1 MEQGVEQEVRAF
13 GKETLP
19 VWEAS
24 GKAGVNSYVE
34 FVQEFEV
41 EGEGAVSLRL
51 GCDSRAAVY
60 VNETLVGLALFDG
73 TQTICTYETFDLGA
87 PGEDVLVKGT
97 NVLRVVVYYQGQV
110 SNHYTPRRPELILQV
125 EQRES
130 NIATED
136 VNGKADD
143 HAHGSSMADSTIAYR
158 GGNTTDSIAVQGSST
173 AANILACSGL
183 HTLSRILESYQQG
196 AAPTNQMGFNWSY
209 DAGKALPDF
218 APVKVYEADS
228 AGHYRAREIK
238 RQVLMDRAPA
248 KLIAQGLFKP
258 DESGR
263 MERDFLSSRNY
274 EEIFAKTQ
282 LRTTRLDEKICS
294 SMKTAAEKLAQASGQ
309 KQEKEPLYDRTTR
322 ISEPY
327 YLLFDL
333 GEESTGLLD
342 LEFTAPAGTLL
353 KISWGEHLE
362 ALRTRSHI
370 GNRTFQSTYVCKEG
384 YQHFIHYFNRLGL
397 RYLELHVY
405 PAEERMDASGDI
417 PTAEAQR
424 QAKTAE
430 IIWHYAGIR
439 PLMYPVA
446 ELGGFSCKDALHQ
459 KIYDTAVRTLWLCM
473 HEHYEDCP
481 WREQALYSM
490 DSLNQTLCGY
500 YCFGEW
506 EFARGSLRILG
517 ESMEED
523 GFLQIAPP
531 GSMDI
536 TIPYFSFQ
544 WVLALRDYL
553 YFTKDRQ
560 FVEEM
565 WIYVERLV
573 HKRLETLEDGLL
585 PVPLGEKYWHFYEWS
600 DGLDGLVEQG
610 CKGLPADAPRR
621 VDAPFQLTFILMLQ
635 AVCDMAG
642 LLQKEE
648 LQQQLK
654 ETIGQM
660 QTATHILFFSKERD
674 AYLTYA
680 DERDGQWYLREEAP
694 KELVQAWAVLAGIVP
709 LEKEAPLLET
719 LAKNRYQGATLSM
732 LRFKYEAL
740 LTRPEQYAEVVFDDI
755 AARWGKML
763 YQGATSFWETEEGAS
778 DFGHAGSLCH
788 GWSAM
793 PVYFYYAYGAGIH
806 LTKEGMKRFPITY
819 RTGLYEVHTNRD

>member
-1 MEQGVEQEVRAF
+1 MEQGVEQKARVF

-24 GKAGVNSYVE
+24 GRAGVNSYVE
-34 FVQEFEV
+34 FMQEFGV

-73 TQTICTYETFDLGA
+73 SQTICTYEIFDLGA
-87 PGEDVLVKGT
+87 PGEEVLIRGK

-110 SNHYTPRRPELILQV
+110 SNHYTPRRPELIFQL
-125 EQRES
+125 EQS
-130 NIATED
+130 
-136 VNGKADD
+136 V
-143 HAHGSSMADSTIAYR
+143 
-158 GGNTTDSIAVQGSST
+158 
-173 AANILACSGL
+173 NILACSGP
-183 HTLSRILESYQQG
+183 HTRCRILESYQQG
-196 AAPTNQMGFNWSY
+196 AAPINQMGFNWSY

-218 APVKVYEADS
+218 CPVKVYETDS
-228 AGHYRAREIK
+228 ARYYRAREIK

-248 KLIAQGLFKP
+248 RLIAQGLFKP

-263 MERDFLSSRNY
+263 MERDFLSSRSY
-274 EEIFAKTQ
+274 EEIFASTEP
-282 LRTTRLDEKICS
+282 RTTVLKEKICN
-294 SMKTAAEKLAQASGQ
+294 SMKIAAGKLEQASGQ
-309 KQEKEPLYDRTTR
+309 KQEEEPLYDRITR

-342 LEFTAPAGTLL
+342 LELTAPVGTVL

-370 GNRTFQSTYVCKEG
+370 GNRTFQSTYVCKGG
-384 YQHFIHYFNRLGL
+384 YQHFIHYFNRMGL
-397 RYLELHVY
+397 RYLEIHVY
-405 PAEERMDASGDI
+405 PEGEKQDISRDIPMAEEKKDASGDI
-417 PTAEAQR
+417 PTAEAQ

-430 IIWHYAGIR
+430 ITWHYAGIR

-446 ELGGFSCKDALHQ
+446 EVGGFSCKDGLHQ

-565 WIYVERLV
+565 WPYVERLI

-621 VDAPFQLTFILMLQ
+621 VDAPFQLTFLLMLQ
-635 AVCDMAG
+635 AVGDMAG
-642 LLQKEE
+642 LLQKEK

-654 ETIGQM
+654 ETVAQM
-660 QTATHILFFSKERD
+660 QAATHALFFSRERD

-680 DERDGQWYLREEAP
+680 DEQEGQWRLREEAP

-709 LEKEAPLLET
+709 EEKKDFLLET
-719 LAKNRYQGATLSM
+719 LAENRYQGATLSM

-740 LTRPEQYAEVVFDDI
+740 LTRPEKYAEWVFDDI

-763 YQGATSFWETEEGAS
+763 YQGATSFWETEEGAPA
-778 DFGHAGSLCH
+778 FGHAGSLCH

-806 LTKEGMKRFPITY
+806 LTEDGMKKFPVTY
-819 RTGLYEVHTNRD
+819 RTGLSEVHTNTV

>member
-110 SNHYTPRRPELILQV
+110 SNHYTPRRPELIFQV
-125 EQRES
+125 EQS
-130 NIATED
+130 VSDTATKD
-136 VNGKADD
+136 VSG
-143 HAHGSSMADSTIAYR
+143 
-158 GGNTTDSIAVQGSST
+158 
-173 AANILACSGL
+173 SGL
-183 HTLSRILESYQQG
+183 HTRSRILESYQQG

-228 AGHYRAREIK
+228 ARHYRAREIK

-274 EEIFAKTQ
+274 EEIFAETQ

-417 PTAEAQR
+417 PTAEAQE

-446 ELGGFSCKDALHQ
+446 ELGGFSCKDELHQ

-565 WIYVERLV
+565 WLYVERLV

-660 QTATHILFFSKERD
+660 QAATHILFFSKERD

-709 LEKEAPLLET
+709 GEKEAPLLET

-740 LTRPEQYAEVVFDDI
+740 LTRPEKYAEVVFDDI
-755 AARWGKML
+755 AARWGRML

-806 LTKEGMKRFPITY
+806 LTKEGMKRFPVTY

>member
-1 MEQGVEQEVRAF
+1 MEQEVRAF

-110 SNHYTPRRPELILQV
+110 SNHYTPRRPELIFQV
-125 EQRES
+125 EQSKS

-136 VNGKADD
+136 VRGKADD
-143 HAHGSSMADSTIAYR
+143 HAHGSSMA
-158 GGNTTDSIAVQGSST
+158 DSIAVQGSST

-183 HTLSRILESYQQG
+183 HTRSRILESYQQG

-209 DAGKALPDF
+209 DAGKELPDI

-274 EEIFAKTQ
+274 EEIFAETQ

-294 SMKTAAEKLAQASGQ
+294 SMKTAAEKLAQVSGQ

-370 GNRTFQSTYVCKEG
+370 GFRTFQSTYVCKEG

-417 PTAEAQR
+417 PAAEAQG

-523 GFLQIAPP
+523 GFLQISPP

-660 QTATHILFFSKERD
+660 QVATHILFFSKERD

-709 LEKEAPLLET
+709 GEKEAPLLET

>member
-97 NVLRVVVYYQGQV
+97 NVLRVVVYYQGRV
-110 SNHYTPRRPELILQV
+110 SNHYTPRRPELIFQV
-125 EQRES
+125 EQS
-130 NIATED
+130 VSDTATKD
-136 VNGKADD
+136 VS
-143 HAHGSSMADSTIAYR
+143 GS
-158 GGNTTDSIAVQGSST
+158 GP
-173 AANILACSGL
+173 
-183 HTLSRILESYQQG
+183 HTRSRILESYQQG

-209 DAGKALPDF
+209 DAGKELPDF

-248 KLIAQGLFKP
+248 KLIAQGLFNP

-274 EEIFAKTQ
+274 EEIFAETQ

-370 GNRTFQSTYVCKEG
+370 GFRTFQSTYVCKEG

-417 PTAEAQR
+417 PTAEAQG

-660 QTATHILFFSKERD
+660 QAATHILFFSKERD

-680 DERDGQWYLREEAP
+680 DERDGRWCLREEAP

-709 LEKEAPLLET
+709 GEKEAPLLET

-755 AARWGKML
+755 AARWGRML

>member
-1 MEQGVEQEVRAF
+1 MRILLLRRMGICQRLLTDFWEKVWRRTAF
-13 GKETLP
+13 CR
-19 VWEAS
+19 S
-24 GKAGVNSYVE
+24 
-34 FVQEFEV
+34 
-41 EGEGAVSLRL
+41 RL
-51 GCDSRAAVY
+51 RAA
-60 VNETLVGLALFDG
+60 
-73 TQTICTYETFDLGA
+73 
-87 PGEDVLVKGT
+87 
-97 NVLRVVVYYQGQV
+97 
-110 SNHYTPRRPELILQV
+110 
-125 EQRES
+125 
-130 NIATED
+130 
-136 VNGKADD
+136 
-143 HAHGSSMADSTIAYR
+143 
-158 GGNTTDSIAVQGSST
+158 
-173 AANILACSGL
+173 
-183 HTLSRILESYQQG
+183 
-196 AAPTNQMGFNWSY
+196 
-209 DAGKALPDF
+209 
-218 APVKVYEADS
+218 
-228 AGHYRAREIK
+228 
-238 RQVLMDRAPA
+238 
-248 KLIAQGLFKP
+248 
-258 DESGR
+258 
-263 MERDFLSSRNY
+263 
-274 EEIFAKTQ
+274 
-282 LRTTRLDEKICS
+282 
-294 SMKTAAEKLAQASGQ
+294 
-309 KQEKEPLYDRTTR
+309 
-322 ISEPY
+322 
-327 YLLFDL
+327 
-333 GEESTGLLD
+333 
-342 LEFTAPAGTLL
+342 
-353 KISWGEHLE
+353 
-362 ALRTRSHI
+362 
-370 GNRTFQSTYVCKEG
+370 
-384 YQHFIHYFNRLGL
+384 
-397 RYLELHVY
+397 
-405 PAEERMDASGDI
+405 
-417 PTAEAQR
+417 
-424 QAKTAE
+424 
-430 IIWHYAGIR
+430 
-439 PLMYPVA
+439 
-446 ELGGFSCKDALHQ
+446 
-459 KIYDTAVRTLWLCM
+459 
-473 HEHYEDCP
+473 
-481 WREQALYSM
+481 
-490 DSLNQTLCGY
+490 
-500 YCFGEW
+500 
-506 EFARGSLRILG
+506 
-517 ESMEED
+517 
-523 GFLQIAPP
+523 
-531 GSMDI
+531 DI

-660 QTATHILFFSKERD
+660 QAATHILFFSKERD

-680 DERDGQWYLREEAP
+680 DERDGQWCLREEAP

-709 LEKEAPLLET
+709 GEKEAPLLET

>member
-110 SNHYTPRRPELILQV
+110 SNHYTPRRPELIFQV
-125 EQRES
+125 EQSVRDT
-130 NIATED
+130 ATKD
-136 VNGKADD
+136 VS
-143 HAHGSSMADSTIAYR
+143 GS
-158 GGNTTDSIAVQGSST
+158 GP
-173 AANILACSGL
+173 
-183 HTLSRILESYQQG
+183 HTRSRILESYQQG

-218 APVKVYEADS
+218 APVKVYKADS
-228 AGHYRAREIK
+228 ARHYRAREIK
-238 RQVLMDRAPA
+238 RQVLMDRAPV
-248 KLIAQGLFKP
+248 KLIAQGLFRP

-274 EEIFAKTQ
+274 EEIFAKTK
-282 LRTTRLDEKICS
+282 LRTTKLEEKICS
-294 SMKTAAEKLAQASGQ
+294 SMKTAAEKLEQASGQ

-327 YLLFDL
+327 YMLFDL

-405 PAEERMDASGDI
+405 PAEERMDASRDISIAEEKPDAARDISMAEERIDASGDI
-417 PTAEAQR
+417 PTAEAQQ

-430 IIWHYAGIR
+430 ITWHYAGIR

-459 KIYDTAVRTLWLCM
+459 KIYNTAVRTLWLCM

-565 WIYVERLV
+565 WPYVERLI

-621 VDAPFQLTFILMLQ
+621 VDAPFQLTFLLMLQ

-648 LQQQLK
+648 LQQQLE

-660 QTATHILFFSKERD
+660 QSATHTLFFSKERD

-694 KELVQAWAVLAGIVP
+694 KELVQAWALLAGIVP
-709 LEKEAPLLET
+709 GEKEAPLLET

-806 LTKEGMKRFPITY
+806 LTKEGMKRFPVTY

>member
-110 SNHYTPRRPELILQV
+110 SNHYTPRRPELIFQV
-125 EQRES
+125 EQS
-130 NIATED
+130 VSDTATKD
-136 VNGKADD
+136 VS
-143 HAHGSSMADSTIAYR
+143 GS
-158 GGNTTDSIAVQGSST
+158 GP
-173 AANILACSGL
+173 
-183 HTLSRILESYQQG
+183 HTRSRILESYQQG

-209 DAGKALPDF
+209 DAGKELPDF

-228 AGHYRAREIK
+228 ARHYRAREIK

-274 EEIFAKTQ
+274 EEIFAETQ

-417 PTAEAQR
+417 PIAEAQG

-660 QTATHILFFSKERD
+660 QAATHILFFSKERD

-740 LTRPEQYAEVVFDDI
+740 LTRSEQYAEVVFDDI

-763 YQGATSFWETEEGAS
+763 YQGATSFWETEDGAS

-806 LTKEGMKRFPITY
+806 LTKEGMKRFPVTY

>member
-41 EGEGAVSLRL
+41 EEEGAVSLRL

-87 PGEDVLVKGT
+87 PGENVLVKGT
-97 NVLRVVVYYQGQV
+97 NVLRVVVYYQGKV
-110 SNHYTPRRPELILQV
+110 SNHYTPRRPELIFQV
-125 EQRES
+125 EQSES

-143 HAHGSSMADSTIAYR
+143 HAHGSSVADSTIAYR
-158 GGNTTDSIAVQGSST
+158 GDNTTDSIAAQGSST

-183 HTLSRILESYQQG
+183 HTRSRILESYQQG

-209 DAGKALPDF
+209 DAGKELPDF

-274 EEIFAKTQ
+274 EEIFAKTK
-282 LRTTRLDEKICS
+282 LRTTRLEEKICS
-294 SMKTAAEKLAQASGQ
+294 SMKTAAEKLEQASGQ

-405 PAEERMDASGDI
+405 PAEEKPDAARDISMAEERMDASGDM
-417 PTAEAQR
+417 PTAEAQG

-565 WIYVERLV
+565 WLYVERLV
-573 HKRLETLEDGLL
+573 HKQLETLEDGLL

-635 AVCDMAG
+635 AVCDIAG

-660 QTATHILFFSKERD
+660 QAATHTLFFSKERD

-709 LEKEAPLLET
+709 GEKEAPLLET

-778 DFGHAGSLCH
+778 DFGHA
-788 GWSAM
+788 
-793 PVYFYYAYGAGIH
+793 
-806 LTKEGMKRFPITY
+806 
-819 RTGLYEVHTNRD
+819 

>member
-1 MEQGVEQEVRAF
+1 MEQEVRAF

-24 GKAGVNSYVE
+24 GRAGVNSYVE

-87 PGEDVLVKGT
+87 PGEDVIVKGT

-110 SNHYTPRRPELILQV
+110 SNHYTPRRPELIFQV
-125 EQRES
+125 EQSKS

-136 VNGKADD
+136 VSGKADD
-143 HAHGSSMADSTIAYR
+143 HAHGSSMA
-158 GGNTTDSIAVQGSST
+158 DSIAVQGSST

-183 HTLSRILESYQQG
+183 HTRSRILESYQQG

-209 DAGKALPDF
+209 DAGKELPDF

-274 EEIFAKTQ
+274 EEIFAETQ

-294 SMKTAAEKLAQASGQ
+294 SMKTAAEKLEQASGQ

-370 GNRTFQSTYVCKEG
+370 GFRTFQSTYVCKEG

-417 PTAEAQR
+417 PTAEAQG

-565 WIYVERLV
+565 WLYVERLV

-660 QTATHILFFSKERD
+660 QAATHILFFSKERD

-709 LEKEAPLLET
+709 GEKEAPLLET

-755 AARWGKML
+755 AARWGRML

-819 RTGLYEVHTNRD
+819 RTGLYEVHTNRG

>member
-1 MEQGVEQEVRAF
+1 MEQGVEQEVRVF

-110 SNHYTPRRPELILQV
+110 SNHYTPRRPELIFQV
-125 EQRES
+125 EQS
-130 NIATED
+130 VSDTATKD
-136 VNGKADD
+136 VS
-143 HAHGSSMADSTIAYR
+143 GS
-158 GGNTTDSIAVQGSST
+158 GP
-173 AANILACSGL
+173 
-183 HTLSRILESYQQG
+183 HTRSRILESYQQG

-274 EEIFAKTQ
+274 EEIFAETQ

-294 SMKTAAEKLAQASGQ
+294 SMKTAAEELAQASGQ

-405 PAEERMDASGDI
+405 PAEERLDVSGDI
-417 PTAEAQR
+417 PITEAQG

-660 QTATHILFFSKERD
+660 QAATHILFFSKERD

-763 YQGATSFWETEEGAS
+763 YQGATSFWETEDGAS

-806 LTKEGMKRFPITY
+806 LTKEGMKRFPVTY

>member
-41 EGEGAVSLRL
+41 EEEGAVSLRL

-97 NVLRVVVYYQGQV
+97 NVLRVVVYYQGKV
-110 SNHYTPRRPELILQV
+110 SNHYTPRRPELIFQV
-125 EQRES
+125 EQSKS

-136 VNGKADD
+136 VSGKADD
-143 HAHGSSMADSTIAYR
+143 HAHGSSMA
-158 GGNTTDSIAVQGSST
+158 DSIAVQGSST
-173 AANILACSGL
+173 AANILACSGP
-183 HTLSRILESYQQG
+183 HTRSRILESYQQG

-248 KLIAQGLFKP
+248 KLIAQGLFRP

-294 SMKTAAEKLAQASGQ
+294 SMKTAAEKLEQASGQ

-417 PTAEAQR
+417 PTAEAQK

-565 WIYVERLV
+565 WPYVERLI

-610 CKGLPADAPRR
+610 CKGLPADAPKR
-621 VDAPFQLTFILMLQ
+621 VDAPFQLTFLLMLQ

-660 QTATHILFFSKERD
+660 QSATHTLFFSKERD

-694 KELVQAWAVLAGIVP
+694 KELVQAWALLAGIVP
-709 LEKEAPLLET
+709 GEKEAPLLET

-806 LTKEGMKRFPITY
+806 LTKEGMKRFPVTY
-819 RTGLYEVHTNRD
+819 RTGLYEVHTKRD

>member
-1 MEQGVEQEVRAF
+1 MEQEVRAF

-97 NVLRVVVYYQGQV
+97 NVLRVVVYYQGRV
-110 SNHYTPRRPELILQV
+110 SNHYTPRRPELIFQV
-125 EQRES
+125 EQS
-130 NIATED
+130 VSDTATKD
-136 VNGKADD
+136 VS
-143 HAHGSSMADSTIAYR
+143 GS
-158 GGNTTDSIAVQGSST
+158 GP
-173 AANILACSGL
+173 
-183 HTLSRILESYQQG
+183 HTRSRILESYQQG

-294 SMKTAAEKLAQASGQ
+294 SMKTAAEKLEQASGQ

-405 PAEERMDASGDI
+405 PAEERLDVSGDI
-417 PTAEAQR
+417 PTAEAQG

-660 QTATHILFFSKERD
+660 QAATHILFFSKERD

-755 AARWGKML
+755 AARWGRML

>member
-1 MEQGVEQEVRAF
+1 MEQEVRAF

-110 SNHYTPRRPELILQV
+110 SNHYTPRRPELIFQV
-125 EQRES
+125 EQS
-130 NIATED
+130 VSDIATKD
-136 VNGKADD
+136 VSG
-143 HAHGSSMADSTIAYR
+143 
-158 GGNTTDSIAVQGSST
+158 
-173 AANILACSGL
+173 SGL
-183 HTLSRILESYQQG
+183 HTRSRILESYQQG

-405 PAEERMDASGDI
+405 PAEERLDVSGDI
-417 PTAEAQR
+417 PTAEAQG

-660 QTATHILFFSKERD
+660 QAATHILFFSKERD

-806 LTKEGMKRFPITY
+806 LTKEGMKRFPVTY

>member
-97 NVLRVVVYYQGQV
+97 NVLRVVVYYQGRV
-110 SNHYTPRRPELILQV
+110 SNHYTPRRPELIFQV
-125 EQRES
+125 EQS
-130 NIATED
+130 VSDTATKD
-136 VNGKADD
+136 VSG
-143 HAHGSSMADSTIAYR
+143 
-158 GGNTTDSIAVQGSST
+158 
-173 AANILACSGL
+173 SGL
-183 HTLSRILESYQQG
+183 HTRSRILESYQQG

-274 EEIFAKTQ
+274 EEIFAETQ

-294 SMKTAAEKLAQASGQ
+294 SMKTAAEKLAQVSGQ

-370 GNRTFQSTYVCKEG
+370 GFRTFQSTYVCKEG

-417 PTAEAQR
+417 PTAEAQG

-660 QTATHILFFSKERD
+660 QAATHILFFSKERD

-709 LEKEAPLLET
+709 GEKEAPLLET

-740 LTRPEQYAEVVFDDI
+740 LTRSEQYAEVVFDDI
-755 AARWGKML
+755 AARWGRML

>member
-97 NVLRVVVYYQGQV
+97 NVLRVVVYYQGRV
-110 SNHYTPRRPELILQV
+110 SNHYTPRRPELIFQV
-125 EQRES
+125 EQS
-130 NIATED
+130 VSDTATKD
-136 VNGKADD
+136 VS
-143 HAHGSSMADSTIAYR
+143 GS
-158 GGNTTDSIAVQGSST
+158 GP
-173 AANILACSGL
+173 
-183 HTLSRILESYQQG
+183 HTRSRILESYQQG

-294 SMKTAAEKLAQASGQ
+294 SMKTAAEKLEQASGQ

-405 PAEERMDASGDI
+405 PAEERLDVSGDI
-417 PTAEAQR
+417 PTAEAQG

-660 QTATHILFFSKERD
+660 QAATHILFFSKERD

-755 AARWGKML
+755 AARWGRML

>member
-87 PGEDVLVKGT
+87 PGEDVLVEGT
-97 NVLRVVVYYQGQV
+97 NVLRVVVYYQGRV
-110 SNHYTPRRPELILQV
+110 SNHYTPRRPELIFQV
-125 EQRES
+125 EQS
-130 NIATED
+130 VSDTATKD
-136 VNGKADD
+136 VSG
-143 HAHGSSMADSTIAYR
+143 
-158 GGNTTDSIAVQGSST
+158 
-173 AANILACSGL
+173 SGL
-183 HTLSRILESYQQG
+183 HTRSRILESYQQG

-228 AGHYRAREIK
+228 ARHYRAREIK

-274 EEIFAKTQ
+274 EEIFAETQ

-294 SMKTAAEKLAQASGQ
+294 SMKTAAEKLAQVSGQ

-370 GNRTFQSTYVCKEG
+370 GFRTFQSTYVCKEG

-417 PTAEAQR
+417 PTAEAQG

-660 QTATHILFFSKERD
+660 QAATHILFFSKERD

-709 LEKEAPLLET
+709 GEKEAPLLET

>member
-110 SNHYTPRRPELILQV
+110 SNHYTPRRPELIFQV
-125 EQRES
+125 EQS
-130 NIATED
+130 VSDIATKD
-136 VNGKADD
+136 VSG
-143 HAHGSSMADSTIAYR
+143 
-158 GGNTTDSIAVQGSST
+158 
-173 AANILACSGL
+173 SGL
-183 HTLSRILESYQQG
+183 HTRSRILESYQQG

-405 PAEERMDASGDI
+405 PAEERLDVSGDI
-417 PTAEAQR
+417 PTAEAQG

-660 QTATHILFFSKERD
+660 QAATHILFFSKERD

-806 LTKEGMKRFPITY
+806 LTKEGMKRFPVTY

>member
-1 MEQGVEQEVRAF
+1 MEQEVRVF

-110 SNHYTPRRPELILQV
+110 SNHYTPRRPELIFQV
-125 EQRES
+125 EQS
-130 NIATED
+130 VSDTATKD
-136 VNGKADD
+136 VS
-143 HAHGSSMADSTIAYR
+143 GS
-158 GGNTTDSIAVQGSST
+158 GP
-173 AANILACSGL
+173 
-183 HTLSRILESYQQG
+183 HTRSRILESYQQG

-274 EEIFAKTQ
+274 EEIFAETQ

-294 SMKTAAEKLAQASGQ
+294 SMKTAAEELAQASGQ

-405 PAEERMDASGDI
+405 PAEERLDVSGDI
-417 PTAEAQR
+417 PITEAQG

-660 QTATHILFFSKERD
+660 QAATHILFFSKERD

-763 YQGATSFWETEEGAS
+763 YQGATSFWETEDGAS

-806 LTKEGMKRFPITY
+806 LTKEGMKRFPVTY